1 MKEVL
6 NIQENIFLL
15 SKLAYLV
22 QKEPEAKS
30 YNLPISE
37 KNGVNELLTKI
48 ITTQNIKTHWINW
61 AKFDDEIIEVGINRF
76 VKEILVE
83 KFKPNSGIVRISRLK
98 HHYSPQFYELFQNLP
113 FEITPQE
120 LKRKLGIVDKYD
132 RYYDLKKKVILPS
145 LQDLERIDVS
155 VELIEI
161 KNGKKVERL
170 LFTKGVKM
178 NVSEMK
184 IGQEGVIKK
193 IIATEPLKSRLYSL
207 GIVKGE
213 KIKLLKHT
221 IAKNTFEVEVNKSRI
236 ALREDEAK
244 MILVEVKQ

>member
-1 MKEVL
+1 MEVL

-22 QKEPEAKS
+22 QKEPDVKS
-30 YNLPISE
+30 YIVPISE
-37 KNGVNELLTKI
+37 KNSVNDLLSKL
-48 ITTQNIKTHWINW
+48 ITTGNVKTHWINW
-61 AKFDDEIIEVGINRF
+61 AKFDDKTIEVGINKF

-83 KFKPNSGIVRISRLK
+83 KFKPNSGIVRMSRLK

-113 FEITPQE
+113 LEITPEE
-120 LKRKLGIVDKYD
+120 LKRELGIVDKYN

-145 LQDLERIDVS
+145 LQDLEKIDMS
-155 VELIEI
+155 VELSEI
-161 KNGKKVERL
+161 KKGKKVAKL

-184 IGQEGVIKK
+184 IGQIGVIKK
-193 IIATEPLKSRLYSL
+193 ITATEPLKSRLYSL

-213 KIKLLKHT
+213 KIKVLKHT